1 MAGIERA
8 RNIADLRHLAAARLP
23 RMVFDYIDGGADD
36 EATLTRSVAR
46 FRDYELVWD
55 ALVDI
60 ADIDTSTTVM
70 GQSTALPFFISPTAA
85 SKLFHHEGEPG
96 VARAAHAAGTIY
108 SISSLGSTSI
118 EEIAAATPGPKW
130 FQVYVW
136 KDRGLVREIIAR
148 VRAAGFTGL
157 ILTVDVPV
165 AGNRERDPAND
176 FTIPP
181 RITWRTAAQVLQ
193 RPTYLYHLASRPP
206 IRPANFA
213 ASPGAMGG
221 LMAFINDQ
229 FDRTVTWKDAAWMR
243 EVWGGPFAVK
253 GITTAQDARRCID
266 IDATAA
272 WISNHGGR
280 QLDTAPA
287 TIDVLGEVVAAVEG
301 RIDVILD
308 GGVRRGTDIIK
319 ALALGAKAVAIG
331 RAYLWGLAAG
341 GERGV
346 ARALAILAEELRR
359 DLALLGCPRVAD
371 LTPRFVRQ
379 PRSVQDATARRP

>member
-1 MAGIERA
+1 
-8 RNIADLRHLAAARLP
+8 
-23 RMVFDYIDGGADD
+23 
-36 EATLTRSVAR
+36 
-46 FRDYELVWD
+46 
-55 ALVDI
+55 
-60 ADIDTSTTVM
+60 
-70 GQSTALPFFISPTAA
+70 
-85 SKLFHHEGEPG
+85 
-96 VARAAHAAGTIY
+96 
-108 SISSLGSTSI
+108 
-118 EEIAAATPGPKW
+118 
-130 FQVYVW
+130 
-136 KDRGLVREIIAR
+136 
-148 VRAAGFTGL
+148 
-157 ILTVDVPV
+157 
-165 AGNRERDPAND
+165 
-176 FTIPP
+176 
-181 RITWRTAAQVLQ
+181 
-193 RPTYLYHLASRPP
+193 
-206 IRPANFA
+206 
-213 ASPGAMGG
+213 
-221 LMAFINDQ
+221 MAFINDQ